1 MSVKSTANTSRRK
14 RLPDPSTRSLH
25 PDFLMIH
32 RTWPV
37 TPTHSRVECECF
49 FDPATMARPDFDPRD
64 AIELWDTINRQD
76 WSVCERSQ
84 KGMMSRAWSGGRYSD
99 QEPQVYDF
107 DRYARERLGLL

>member
-32 RTWPV
+32 CTWPV

-99 QEPQVYDF
+99 QEPQVYDL